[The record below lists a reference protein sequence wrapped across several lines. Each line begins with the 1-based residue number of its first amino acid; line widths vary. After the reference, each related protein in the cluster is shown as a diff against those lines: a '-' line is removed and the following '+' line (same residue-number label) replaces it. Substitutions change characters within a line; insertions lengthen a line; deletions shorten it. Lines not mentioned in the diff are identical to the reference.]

1 MASGSDQV
9 EHGCMQQRLDLF
21 DFSQSCGAGHGE
33 NTGTDHGA
41 DPQERK
47 APRPERLPQLPL
59 RLLGRRDQIVDALG
73 AEEGRHNGS
82 AVYRLRWPLT
92 IFFTLRFCEPR
103 STSLARFAFGA
114 AFLRAAR
121 FSFLRSSLSSI
132 FLVFIQ
138 SLFLQ
143 ISQSVSSTRRT
154 ESSRLFS
161 CPRPILRRAARC
173 RGHIWRARSPS
184 LRQIFLLLS

>member
-21 DFSQSCGAGHGE
+21 DFSQSRGAGHRE

-92 IFFTLRFCEPR
+92 TFFTLRFCEPR

-114 AFLRAAR
+114 AFFRAVR
-121 FSFLRSSLSSI
+121 FSFLRSSLSVI

-138 SLFLQ
+138 SLFPQ
-143 ISQSVSSTRRT
+143 ISQSISSIRRPENSPST
-154 ESSRLFS
+154 W
-161 CPRPILRRAARC
+161 CPRPNLRRATPC
-173 RGHIWRARSPS
+173 RGH
-184 LRQIFLLLS
+184 